1 VRTFGKYRLLEPVA
15 SGGMAEVWRAEAP
28 GAEGFVKEVALKLI
42 RGDHDARGDF
52 VRMFVQ
58 EARLASRLSH
68 ANVVQVFDF
77 DQVDGRYYIAMELVR
92 GRTLREVID
101 RCREQGFRLGLARA
115 VHVCA
120 EVARALA
127 YAHRLEEGGVQA
139 GLVHRDVSPQNVLVS
154 FEGEVKLT
162 DFGIA
167 RALGASEVTA
177 PGTVKGKLA
186 YMAPEQAR
194 GEPVDGRADVF
205 ALGVV
210 LWELCAG
217 RRLFA
222 RDTDAS
228 TLAALLS
235 QEPLS
240 PPSAWNEEVPARLD
254 EVTLA
259 ALERDPRLRTPSAD
273 AFAEALAAL
282 RLELAERHEDLDLR
296 ALMRRLWPDGATSA
310 PRTPAVATAVREVPA
325 AVTAVRPAPAPLA
338 TDELPTRT
346 AAAGPPPRRRL
357 LVAGALGAL
366 LVAVGGGAIAWRA
379 RGGGAPP
386 LESPNSTGGPTGGA
400 AASPNP
406 MTTPTPTATPTST
419 PTATSTATPT
429 LTATE
434 GDRSSLPAGRGG
446 AVERGSFSA
455 QPASEPRPRKT
466 SASRAATALVEVHV
480 RPWGMLSVD
489 GGPAKEV
496 VVRADLALSPGRHTL
511 RVERAGDGADEIELP
526 LAAGEHRRWTPR
538 LRR

>member
-1 VRTFGKYRLLEPVA
+1 MRTFGKYRLVERVA

-58 EARLASRLSH
+58 EARLACRLSH
-68 ANVVQVFDF
+68 ANIVQVFDF

-92 GRTLREVID
+92 GRTLREVVD
-101 RCREQGFRLGLARA
+101 RCREQGARLGLARA

-127 YAHRLEEGGVQA
+127 YAHRLEEGGVPA

-194 GEPVDGRADVF
+194 GEPVDARADVF

-222 RDTDAS
+222 RETDAS

-235 QEPLS
+235 PEPLS
-240 PPSAWNEEVPARLD
+240 PPSAWNEAVPPRLD
-254 EVTLA
+254 EVALA
-259 ALERDPRLRTPSAD
+259 ALARDPALRIPSAD
-273 AFAEALAAL
+273 ALGDALAAL
-282 RLELAERHEDLDLR
+282 RLELAQGHEDLELR
-296 ALMRRLWPDGATSA
+296 ALMRRLWPDGATPT
-310 PRTPAVATAVREVPA
+310 PRPPAAATVVREAPGR
-325 AVTAVRPAPAPLA
+325 VTAIRPAPEALAPE
-338 TDELPTRT
+338 DQPTRT
-346 AAAGPPPRRRL
+346 AVVRKGSGRR
-357 LVAGALGAL
+357 
-366 LVAVGGGAIAWRA
+366 
-379 RGGGAPP
+379 
-386 LESPNSTGGPTGGA
+386 
-400 AASPNP
+400 
-406 MTTPTPTATPTST
+406 
-419 PTATSTATPT
+419 
-429 LTATE
+429 
-434 GDRSSLPAGRGG
+434 
-446 AVERGSFSA
+446 
-455 QPASEPRPRKT
+455 
-466 SASRAATALVEVHV
+466 ALVVAMV
-480 RPWGMLSVD
+480 AAL
-489 GGPAKEV
+489 V
-496 VVRADLALSPGRHTL
+496 VV
-511 RVERAGDGADEIELP
+511 
-526 LAAGEHRRWTPR
+526 
-538 LRR
+538 